1 MRNQKI
7 FTCASL
13 FFALLTLITSSCG
26 KRPHQSSSSVESYTI
41 TWKNYDGAILE
52 IDSNIKMGEI
62 PTYDG
67 NVPEKPSD
75 ERYSYTWSGWTP
87 EITPALKN
95 QTYTAIYSSNQ
106 IQYEITYNLY
116 GGVNDPSNPTFY
128 TFEDHISFKAAT
140 KTGYTFLGWEDNKG
154 ERITSIAS
162 GHTGPLVLHAIW
174 NKGNEYSLTLDANG
188 GILSQNQL
196 TIQFDHEYSLPDPTL
211 IGHTFDGWYV
221 GEEKIESQG
230 IWHIAQDITLVA
242 KWSFEYYAIIY
253 HLDGGLNHP
262 DNPSTYTIETETITL
277 KEASKNGYTFGGW
290 YDESFDNQI
299 TSIEKGSLKEIN
311 LFAKWEIITYQI
323 NYDLDGGDNDI
334 NNPLSYTIEDEINL
348 LEPTKNGYSFDGW
361 FHNGTLLS
369 TIQRGTFGNLTLKA
383 KWSPYKNGFTVIT
396 EDMEKGSVIVV
407 SGSGYTDE
415 TIIIK
420 AVPAEGYVFEGWYKN
435 GLEKISKEETYT
447 FTMPYRDIFLSAR
460 FVTEAEYEDAIL
472 KKYGMKPVLSD
483 DGKTLTYGLYPQ
495 KNVTDTELIDSLN
508 QLTETATNGWYLY
521 DEEYYAK
528 VIANPY
534 DKNIQ
539 FDNGDS
545 IIKDEVY
552 WFHCEAIQWNVLED
566 YMGEIRLISSS
577 LLENHDYYTSYA
589 TRNIDN
595 KTIYANN
602 YEHSTLRSWL
612 NNEFYNS
619 AFALNS
625 SFIQTTLV
633 DNSKE
638 TNQLDSDTYISNNTM
653 DNVFI
658 LSVQEFLNSDYGFHS
673 TKDQTSTRFCK
684 PTDYA
689 KANGAYY
696 YPSAGLS
703 FQYCGSYWTRS
714 PLEGYPYYSQVVNV
728 NGGIVSSPI
737 ISPSSGV
744 RPSIF
749 IKMN

>member
-62 PTYDG
+62 PEYNGKT
-67 NVPEKPSD
+67 PEKPSD
-75 ERYSYTWSGWTP
+75 ERYSYTWSSWTP
-87 EITPALKN
+87 EITPVMEN
-95 QTYTAIYSSNQ
+95 QTYTAVYSSSQ
-106 IQYEITYNLY
+106 IQYEITYNLN
-116 GGVNDPSNPTFY
+116 GGVNDPSNPTSY
-128 TFEDHISFKAAT
+128 TFEDNISFKDAT
-140 KTGYTFLGWEDNKG
+140 KTGYTFLGWLDESG
-154 ERITSIAS
+154 FRVTSISS
-162 GHTGPLVLHAIW
+162 GHTGSLVLNALW
-174 NKGNEYSLTLDANG
+174 NEGNEYAVTLDANG
-188 GILSQNQL
+188 GILSQNQF
-196 TIQFDHEYSLPDPTL
+196 TVQFDHEYSLPEPTL
-211 IGHTFDGWYV
+211 TGYTFDGWYV
-221 GEEKIESQG
+221 DEEKIESQG
-230 IWHIAQDITLVA
+230 IWHFAQDIALVA
-242 KWSFEYYAIIY
+242 KWSFEYYSIIY

-277 KEASKNGYTFGGW
+277 KEASKNGYTFEGW

-299 TSIEKGSLKEIN
+299 TFIEKGSLKEIN

-334 NNPLSYTIEDEINL
+334 NNPLSYTIVDEINL

-383 KWSPYKNGFTVIT
+383 KWSPYKNGFTIIT

-420 AVPAEGYVFEGWYKN
+420 AVPAEGYIFEGWYKN

-495 KNVTDTELIDSLN
+495 KNVTDAELIHSLN
-508 QLTETATNGWYLY
+508 QLTKTETNGWYLY

-552 WFHCEAIQWNVLED
+552 WFHCEAIQWNVLKD

-589 TRNIDN
+589 TRSINN
-595 KTIYANN
+595 KTIYASN
-602 YEHSTLRSWL
+602 YEHSTIRSWL

-658 LSVQEFLNSDYGFHS
+658 LSVQEFLNNDYGFHS
-673 TKDQTSTRFCK
+673 TKDQTSTRYCK

-689 KANGAYY
+689 KANGTYY
-696 YPSAGLS
+696 YPSVGLS

-744 RPSIF
+744 RPSIV
-749 IKMN
+749 IKM